1 MNVLAER
8 VDFVKVRR
16 LSAGYWVFFFF
27 FNAMRPF
34 DVNPLTFDE
43 RLIDYFFR
51 KLLFLDTLRMEEGME
66 VSKII
71 FCNFSCKFLLNA
83 FKIMLVFSKIVD
95 RGLIDTGRIDTVYSP
110 GMNFNFSLPVRVIKY
125 YS

>member
-8 VDFVKVRR
+8 VGFVKVRR
-16 LSAGYWVFFFF
+16 LSAGYWVFFFFF

-51 KLLFLDTLRMEEGME
+51 KLLFLDILRMEEGME

-71 FCNFSCKFLLNA
+71 FCNFSCKR
-83 FKIMLVFSKIVD
+83 VF
-95 RGLIDTGRIDTVYSP
+95 
-110 GMNFNFSLPVRVIKY
+110 RVTRLKLC
-125 YS
+125 

>member
-1 MNVLAER
+1 
-8 VDFVKVRR
+8 
-16 LSAGYWVFFFF
+16 
-27 FNAMRPF
+27 MRPF

-51 KLLFLDTLRMEEGME
+51 KLLFLDMLRMEEGME

-83 FKIMLVFSKIVD
+83 FKIMLLVFSKIVD
-95 RGLIDTGRIDTVYSP
+95 RGLIDTVYSP

>member
-1 MNVLAER
+1 MFLPREWVLLKLEDSLL
-8 VDFVKVRR
+8 VIGFF
-16 LSAGYWVFFFF
+16 FFFF

-51 KLLFLDTLRMEEGME
+51 KLLFLDMLRMEKGME

-71 FCNFSCKFLLNA
+71 F
-83 FKIMLVFSKIVD
+83 
-95 RGLIDTGRIDTVYSP
+95 
-110 GMNFNFSLPVRVIKY
+110 
-125 YS
+125 

>member
-1 MNVLAER
+1 MFLPREWVLLKLEDSLL
-8 VDFVKVRR
+8 VI
-16 LSAGYWVFFFF
+16 GFFFF

-51 KLLFLDTLRMEEGME
+51 KLLFLDILRMEKGME

-71 FCNFSCKFLLNA
+71 F
-83 FKIMLVFSKIVD
+83 
-95 RGLIDTGRIDTVYSP
+95 
-110 GMNFNFSLPVRVIKY
+110 
-125 YS
+125 

>member
-8 VDFVKVRR
+8 VGFVKVRR
-16 LSAGYWVFFFF
+16 LSAGYWVFFFFF

-51 KLLFLDTLRMEEGME
+51 KLLFLDILRMEEGME

-95 RGLIDTGRIDTVYSP
+95 RGLIDTG
-110 GMNFNFSLPVRVIKY
+110 
-125 YS
+125 

>member
-1 MNVLAER
+1 
-8 VDFVKVRR
+8 
-16 LSAGYWVFFFF
+16 
-27 FNAMRPF
+27 MRPF

-51 KLLFLDTLRMEEGME
+51 KLLFLDMLRMEEGME

-71 FCNFSCKFLLNA
+71 FSNFSCKFLLNA

-95 RGLIDTGRIDTVYSP
+95 RGLIDTG
-110 GMNFNFSLPVRVIKY
+110 
-125 YS
+125 

>member
-8 VDFVKVRR
+8 VGFVKVRR
-16 LSAGYWVFFFF
+16 LSAGYWVFFFFF

-51 KLLFLDTLRMEEGME
+51 KLLFLDILRMEEGME

-83 FKIMLVFSKIVD
+83 FKIMLLVFSKIVD
-95 RGLIDTGRIDTVYSP
+95 RGLIDTVYSP
-110 GMNFNFSLPVRVIKY
+110 GMNFNFSFPVRVIKY